1 MNGWLENESR
11 EIALSRLL
19 SVMGRRNVKQG
30 PAMALREDVVK
41 AQAGVQESE
50 KVIVR
55 SLGRAGREESGREWR
70 R

>member
-1 MNGWLENESR
+1 MENESR
-11 EIALSRLL
+11 EIALLRLL

-41 AQAGVQESE
+41 AQSEVQESE

-55 SLGRAGREESGREWR
+55 SLGRAGREELGREWR

>member
-11 EIALSRLL
+11 EIALLRLL

-30 PAMALREDVVK
+30 PAMALREDVAK
-41 AQAGVQESE
+41 AQSGAQESE

-55 SLGRAGREESGREWR
+55 SLGRAGREELGREWR